1 MEIVSPAAWIAAQVT
16 SLHPIRP
23 PMIYCAHPV
32 AARPGETLATCTQC
46 KSTVTFAAGEAV
58 DLRLLCAHDA
68 PVSNTQDPA
77 AIVAHNLARALQWW
91 RWISGLEAAV
101 WIMPWY
107 VNVLANGEADP
118 HLIKLGL
125 RDDCEV
131 VKRCDALINFGSR
144 ISSGMHLESCTMI
157 EVARPV
163 FQVLAPARDGRPPYQ
178 NPGTTPWRRWYPQ
191 PQAQGA
197 KQ

>member
-1 MEIVSPAAWIAAQVT
+1 MEIVNPEQWIAAQVT
-16 SLHPIRP
+16 SVHPVRP

-32 AARPGETLATCTQC
+32 AAQPGETLATCMEC
-46 KSTVTFAAGEAV
+46 KATATFLVGAPV

-68 PVSNTQDPA
+68 PVKHTQDPA
-77 AIVAHNLARALQWW
+77 AIVAHNLARALSWW
-91 RWISGLEAAV
+91 RWISQLEAAV

-131 VKRCDALINFGSR
+131 VKRCDALINFGAR
-144 ISSGMHLESCTMI
+144 VSSGMRLESNTMI

-163 FQVLAPARDGRPPYQ
+163 FQVIAPFRDGRPPAAD
-178 NPGTTPWRRWYPQ
+178 PRTIPWRRWMP
-191 PQAQGA
+191 
-197 KQ
+197 

>member
-1 MEIVSPAAWIAAQVT
+1 MEIVNPTAWIAAQAEEW
-16 SLHPIRP
+16 SRP

-32 AARPGETLATCTQC
+32 AAQPGETLATCMEC
-46 KSTVTFAAGEAV
+46 KATATFLVGAPV
-58 DLRLLCAHDA
+58 DLRLLCTHDA
-68 PVSNTQDPA
+68 PVKHTQDPA
-77 AIVAHNLARALQWW
+77 AIVAHNLARALSWW
-91 RWISGLEAAV
+91 RWISQLEAAV

-131 VKRCDALINFGSR
+131 VKRCDALINFGAR
-144 ISSGMHLESCTMI
+144 VSSGMRLESNTMI

-163 FQVLAPARDGRPPYQ
+163 FQVIAPFRDGRPPAAD
-178 NPGTTPWRRWYPQ
+178 PRTIPWRRWMP
-191 PQAQGA
+191 
-197 KQ
+197 